1 MPVTLKEGGKELR
14 ESSVNL
20 ADILIAKVRVTII
33 VGSLWLL
40 LHAWISII

>member
-1 MPVTLKEGGKELR
+1 VTLKEGGKELS

-20 ADILIAKVRVTII
+20 ADIFIAEVRVTVI

-40 LHAWISII
+40 LHAWVSIV